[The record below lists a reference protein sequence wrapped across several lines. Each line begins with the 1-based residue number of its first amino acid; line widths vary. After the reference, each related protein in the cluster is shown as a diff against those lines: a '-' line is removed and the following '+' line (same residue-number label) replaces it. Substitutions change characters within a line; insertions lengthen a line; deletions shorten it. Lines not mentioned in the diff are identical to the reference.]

1 MQLHNRLPFIV
12 KFRLENVNPNSFI
25 LDFTVGQRAV
35 KTLSFFV
42 GGNQPDQGGDSLLL
56 ELCPQSLHQFLG
68 NTLMLVAF

>member
-1 MQLHNRLPFIV
+1 MQLHSRLPFIV

-56 ELCPQSLHQFLG
+56 ELCPQSLHQLLS
-68 NTLMLVAF
+68 NAVMTVAF